1 MYYIIQ
7 LPNTS
12 PWLSGD
18 AILLAC
24 QLMTNL
30 EIPQGTNLAKILRVN
45 SIFYNDEAIRVW
57 VQRQLDDGLVVDD
70 YALSTLETAF
80 IELVSIHSDHV
91 A

>member
-1 MYYIIQ
+1 MHYIIQ
-7 LPNTS
+7 LPHPS

-24 QLMTNL
+24 QLMISL
-30 EIPQGTNLAKILRVN
+30 KIQQGTQLAKILKVN

-57 VQRQLDDGLVVDD
+57 VQRKIDEGLVIDD

-80 IELVSIHSDHV
+80 IDIMDDDQ
-91 A
+91 AA